1 MGTSDFDAVR
11 IGSTSDPDPAGAMF
25 PEKAGDGV
33 LRDHDLDVAVCEIDV
48 LSSELAVL
56 APAGDSIDPVLWP
69 SCLERVQA
77 DFEVFDRLVDSDVK
91 GEPWEQI
98 VEALDAYASG
108 VLDPWIRTG
117 VIYAQTS
124 HRLLGVPD
132 WPAGRDR
139 LACDQNYREEMIA
152 HIVVRAMEKLQKG
165 LRAGT
170 GWNPRKGLSLASYFV
185 TGCLHEFVYLFKK
198 EHRWWTTHQCELDDS
213 SDELIGSAGLW
224 DSRLGA
230 DPADIVISRMI
241 VLEHLAA
248 LSPVDRTA
256 LWANLSGYS
265 NAEIAHLLQVTTKA
279 VERRL
284 HRLRQ
289 KARQSVRSLG

>member
-1 MGTSDFDAVR
+1 MD
-11 IGSTSDPDPAGAMF
+11 STSDLDPVGATF
-25 PEKAGDGV
+25 PEKAGDSV
-33 LRDHDLDVAVCEIDV
+33 LRDHDIDV
-48 LSSELAVL
+48 VNCETATLSSELALL

-77 DFEVFDRLVDSDVK
+77 DFEVFDLLVERGVK
-91 GEPWEQI
+91 GVLWEQI
-98 VEALDAYASG
+98 VEALAAYASE

-124 HRLLGVPD
+124 HKLLGVPD

-152 HIVVRAMEKLQKG
+152 HIVVRALEKLQKG

-198 EHRWWTTHQCELDDS
+198 EHRWWTTHQCELDDT

-230 DPADIVISRMI
+230 DPADIVTSRMA